1 MALVYGEPVPNWEGP
16 ETPIYLGELS
26 TLPGIHEIKFST
38 DVQRV
43 STQFLYWMGAFN
55 G

>member
-16 ETPIYLGELS
+16 KTPIYLGELS
-26 TLPGIHEIKFST
+26 TFPGVHVIKFENCT
-38 DVQRV
+38 LRV
-43 STQFLYWMGAFN
+43 TTQFLHWMGAFN